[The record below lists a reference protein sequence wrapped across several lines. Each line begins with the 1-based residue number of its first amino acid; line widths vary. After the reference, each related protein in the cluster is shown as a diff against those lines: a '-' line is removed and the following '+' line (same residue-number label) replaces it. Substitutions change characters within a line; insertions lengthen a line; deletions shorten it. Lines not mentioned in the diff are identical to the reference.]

1 MEKWILNPK
10 ERKKETKKHMTIL
23 ISIINYYNASKQT
36 KKKGEYIFQL
46 NKKFRSGNCLIDLE
60 EEEEKKIAK

>member
-36 KKKGEYIFQL
+36 KKKRRIHFPTKQ
-46 NKKFRSGNCLIDLE
+46 
-60 EEEEKKIAK
+60 KIPQRKLFD